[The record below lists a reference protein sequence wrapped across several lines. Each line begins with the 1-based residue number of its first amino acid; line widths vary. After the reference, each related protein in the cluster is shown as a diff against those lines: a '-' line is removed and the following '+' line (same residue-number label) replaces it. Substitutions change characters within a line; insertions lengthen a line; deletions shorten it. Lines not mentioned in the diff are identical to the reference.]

1 VLVRE
6 AVAPA
11 DARPANGS
19 QALGQNGTDDPNA
32 LVVADYQGGLL
43 PGTSRSEVQGLAA
56 LEPYGEVALVYAPAV
71 AADIA
76 RAIIAHCERVRY
88 RFAVIDCEPGAA
100 SSSLDPRTQ
109 IVDSQYAAFYYPW
122 LVIADPQTG
131 GQQTVPPGGHV
142 LGVYSRTDI
151 ERGVFKAP
159 ANEALQG
166 VIGLEVETNDAM
178 QDVLNARSVNVI
190 RRFPGRGILVWGART
205 MTTDS
210 EWKYVNVRRLLIFL
224 ERSIDVG
231 TQWAVFEPNDRS
243 SWKLVTEEVEHFLR
257 DQWRLGALFGAT
269 EDKAF
274 FIRCDETTMTQ
285 SDIDTGRLIY
295 EIGVAPLRPAEFV
308 VFRILHAR

>member
-1 VLVRE
+1 
-6 AVAPA
+6 
-11 DARPANGS
+11 
-19 QALGQNGTDDPNA
+19 
-32 LVVADYQGGLL
+32 
-43 PGTSRSEVQGLAA
+43 
-56 LEPYGEVALVYAPAV
+56 
-71 AADIA
+71 
-76 RAIIAHCERVRY
+76 
-88 RFAVIDCEPGAA
+88 
-100 SSSLDPRTQ
+100 
-109 IVDSQYAAFYYPW
+109 
-122 LVIADPQTG
+122 
-131 GQQTVPPGGHV
+131 
-142 LGVYSRTDI
+142 
-151 ERGVFKAP
+151 
-159 ANEALQG
+159 
-166 VIGLEVETNDAM
+166 
-178 QDVLNARSVNVI
+178 
-190 RRFPGRGILVWGART
+190 